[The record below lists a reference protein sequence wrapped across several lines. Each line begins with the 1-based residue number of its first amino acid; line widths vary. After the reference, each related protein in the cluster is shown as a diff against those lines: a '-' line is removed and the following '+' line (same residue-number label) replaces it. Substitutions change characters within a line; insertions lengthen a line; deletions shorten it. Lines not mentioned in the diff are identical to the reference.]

1 MKFILFEENLFL
13 LLLHGNILKSNFTYS
28 NEKKKK
34 ILFSTFLVLLL

>member
-13 LLLHGNILKSNFTYS
+13 LLLHGNILKSNYTYF

-34 ILFSTFLVLLL
+34 SYFQLS